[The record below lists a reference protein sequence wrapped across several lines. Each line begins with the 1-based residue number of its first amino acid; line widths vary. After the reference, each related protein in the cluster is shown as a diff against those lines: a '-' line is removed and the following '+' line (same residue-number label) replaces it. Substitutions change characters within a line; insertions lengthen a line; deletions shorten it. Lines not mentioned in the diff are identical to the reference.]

1 MKKFSNKYLHSENKN
16 IIKVNKININLYDS
30 PVINSIKNSLLS
42 KKTNNIK
49 SFKNN
54 EPNIFIYKKPFI
66 ENQNSIYQIYNN
78 KNANKIY
85 TLGNNENKNSIPLFF
100 ISPRNN
106 LNTMNNR
113 TINYSSYRK
122 KFKTHKKINNPI
134 CQLYYKKNNNKI
146 YNKTVYD
153 SFFVKSKTIKNNS
166 NKNSNFTNKTKLM
179 NTSSTSALSF
189 SESNNNL
196 YNNAQS
202 NAMKTIINSKSV
214 SHFSNNYSL
223 DKNIHIYKKVTI
235 TPFKCYSFDDNQ
247 ITQKEKEKEKSINQ
261 RICTNIIDNMPLVTF
276 GNDIIDNTKIISKQN
291 NQFKKNN
298 NNSTNDQYILQLK
311 KENELLKD
319 ALIKT
324 NERIKLLEDKIDNK
338 IKNIHIKEKLY
349 DYANNSN
356 NLNKSIIKKR
366 PISTPYIQKLLKK
379 DILQKEK
386 KIIKIKVNSKED
398 IKSVVNRIF
407 RNDERKGKKKNNSN
421 NNLKNK
427 K

>member
-1 MKKFSNKYLHSENKN
+1 
-16 IIKVNKININLYDS
+16 
-30 PVINSIKNSLLS
+30 
-42 KKTNNIK
+42 
-49 SFKNN
+49 
-54 EPNIFIYKKPFI
+54 
-66 ENQNSIYQIYNN
+66 
-78 KNANKIY
+78 
-85 TLGNNENKNSIPLFF
+85 
-100 ISPRNN
+100 
-106 LNTMNNR
+106 
-113 TINYSSYRK
+113 
-122 KFKTHKKINNPI
+122 
-134 CQLYYKKNNNKI
+134 
-146 YNKTVYD
+146 
-153 SFFVKSKTIKNNS
+153 
-166 NKNSNFTNKTKLM
+166 
-179 NTSSTSALSF
+179 
-189 SESNNNL
+189 
-196 YNNAQS
+196 
-202 NAMKTIINSKSV
+202 
-214 SHFSNNYSL
+214 
-223 DKNIHIYKKVTI
+223 
-235 TPFKCYSFDDNQ
+235 
-247 ITQKEKEKEKSINQ
+247 
-261 RICTNIIDNMPLVTF
+261 MPLVTF

-398 IKSVVNRIF
+398 IKSVVHRIF
-407 RNDERKGKKKNNSN
+407 RNNERKGKKKNNSN